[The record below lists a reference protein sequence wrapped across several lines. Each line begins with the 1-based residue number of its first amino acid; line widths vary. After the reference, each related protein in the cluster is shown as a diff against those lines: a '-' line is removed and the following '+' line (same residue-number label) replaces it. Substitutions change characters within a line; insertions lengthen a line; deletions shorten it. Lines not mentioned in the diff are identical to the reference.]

1 MKFIYKLL
9 QTGNRIRQGTIIH
22 KDLSP
27 EILAWAARWCHYW
40 GAETAYSFIAPLF
53 LSDKLK
59 KKIYYNHKSYY
70 MCP

>member
-22 KDLSP
+22 KGLST

-40 GAETAYSFIAPLF
+40 GAETAYSFIAPLIF
-53 LSDKLK
+53 FCYIEK
-59 KKIYYNHKSYY
+59 KDIL
-70 MCP
+70 